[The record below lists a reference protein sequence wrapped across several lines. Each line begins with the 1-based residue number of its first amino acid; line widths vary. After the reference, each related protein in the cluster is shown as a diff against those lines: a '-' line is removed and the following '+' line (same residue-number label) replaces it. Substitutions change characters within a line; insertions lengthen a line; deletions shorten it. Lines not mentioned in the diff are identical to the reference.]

1 MVLSDFYILEHTQG
15 VFGQHRRGTIQRH
28 QVGGYR
34 VAVNTHE
41 TDGKAGSLFA
51 WQSGLKESHYAL
63 LPLAGAEQQDTG
75 LPCRVNI
82 HLVGGNQRDASP
94 GQEWRTENGG
104 RGRRDTAEGALAA
117 KGGEGTGMSQE
128 EGRFFPDTR
137 EQFIQIVGGGRSL
150 AGLNLECGVDV
161 V

>member
-1 MVLSDFYILEHTQG
+1 MILSDFYILEHTQS
-15 VFGQHRRGTIQRH
+15 VFDQHGCGAIERH
-28 QVGGYR
+28 QVGGDR

-63 LPLAGAEQQDTG
+63 LSFAGAEQQDTG

-82 HLVGGNQRDASP
+82 HLVGGNQRNASP

-104 RGRRDTAEGALAA
+104 RGRRHTAECALTA
-117 KGGEGTGMSQE
+117 KGGDGAGMSQE
-128 EGRFFPDTR
+128 EGRFLPAAR
-137 EQFIQIVGGGRSL
+137 EK
-150 AGLNLECGVDV
+150 
-161 V
+161 